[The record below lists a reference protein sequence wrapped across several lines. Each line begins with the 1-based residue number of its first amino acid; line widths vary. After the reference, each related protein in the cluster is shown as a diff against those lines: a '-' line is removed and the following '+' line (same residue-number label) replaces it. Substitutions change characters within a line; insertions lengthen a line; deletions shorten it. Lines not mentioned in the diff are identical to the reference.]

1 MQPLPPEKHEDAEIA
16 AGFLSAMANPKRLL
30 ILDSLVKE
38 EMAVGALAHK
48 VGLSQSALSQH
59 LSKLRAQNLVSTR
72 RDAQTIYYSSSSDA
86 VLKILGAL
94 SDIYGDDTDA
104 VEGKASRSQIGVI
117 SQDVLRPNSTAS
129 SSPADPIAGLHF
141 WRVSSL
147 LLRPVA
153 DWPAAS
159 CYMIAP

>member
-59 LSKLRAQNLVSTR
+59 LSKLRAQNLVTAPVVTHR
-72 RDAQTIYYSSSSDA
+72 RSIIRA
-86 VLKILGAL
+86 
-94 SDIYGDDTDA
+94 
-104 VEGKASRSQIGVI
+104 
-117 SQDVLRPNSTAS
+117 RPT
-129 SSPADPIAGLHF
+129 P
-141 WRVSSL
+141 
-147 LLRPVA
+147 
-153 DWPAAS
+153 
-159 CYMIAP
+159 Y